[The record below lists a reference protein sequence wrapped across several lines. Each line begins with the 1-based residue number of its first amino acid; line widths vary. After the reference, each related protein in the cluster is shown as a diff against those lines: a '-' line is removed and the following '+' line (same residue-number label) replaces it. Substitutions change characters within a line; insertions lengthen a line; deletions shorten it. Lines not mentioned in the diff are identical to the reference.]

1 MIKTMIFTLSF
12 LSKAKENFIWFT
24 STAWRGKSG
33 RAAEGGAVE
42 GQQNQLHNFLQGD
55 KSNILTGL
63 LLGFISFKCLWIFA
77 GSYPASGF
85 PKVKTEPRKSS
96 AHANAD
102 HNRKWTVDLFNRNLE
117 NQPK

>member
-55 KSNILTGL
+55 KSNILTGP
-63 LLGFISFKCLWIFA
+63 LLGLISFKCFQRSKLNLGKVQHMLMLTITENEQKIFL
-77 GSYPASGF
+77 
-85 PKVKTEPRKSS
+85 
-96 AHANAD
+96 
-102 HNRKWTVDLFNRNLE
+102 NRSLE